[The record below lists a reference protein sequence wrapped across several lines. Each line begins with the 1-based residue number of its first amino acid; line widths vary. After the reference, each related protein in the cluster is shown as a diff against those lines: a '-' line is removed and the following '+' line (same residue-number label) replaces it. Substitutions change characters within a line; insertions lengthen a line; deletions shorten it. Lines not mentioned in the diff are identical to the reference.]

1 MIPTS
6 GRWRHPNRTTEKVVN
21 RRPRRY
27 KANAKALRRVEGNL
41 DEYRWAARVICELVA
56 KIQI

>member
-1 MIPTS
+1 MS

-27 KANAKALRRVEGNL
+27 KANAKVLRRVEDNL
-41 DEYRWAARVICELVA
+41 DEYRRAARVILEMVRGME
-56 KIQI
+56 I